1 MRVIAGKH
9 RGAALSE
16 FTASNIRPTADR
28 TKESVF
34 NIIANMLPGSAC
46 LDLFCGT
53 GNLGIEA
60 LSRGAREVVFV
71 DNSSD
76 SVRLTK
82 KNLDKVKES
91 ANVYLSD
98 AVSFLKKTDRKF
110 DVIFIDPPYASDVSV
125 TAVKTIAELDLLT
138 EGGIIVLERD
148 VSVDCAFDGFS
159 VYDVRKYGKAVVSF
173 IRKTK
178 KCLFAGTF
186 DPFTLGH
193 EEVVKAVIKK
203 YDEVYVVIMENN
215 LKKPVFN
222 EEERVEIVRKSL
234 EKYDKTIISSWNG
247 MLVDFMK
254 ENKIAVNVRG
264 IRDDAD
270 KEYEKK
276 MEEYNRGLYPEIVY
290 EYVYTDSS
298 ISSSLVREKLAK
310 CDDISQFVQKNA
322 LKYIYNA
329 YNNKAK

>member
-1 MRVIAGKH
+1 
-9 RGAALSE
+9 
-16 FTASNIRPTADR
+16 
-28 TKESVF
+28 
-34 NIIANMLPGSAC
+34 
-46 LDLFCGT
+46 
-53 GNLGIEA
+53 
-60 LSRGAREVVFV
+60 
-71 DNSSD
+71 
-76 SVRLTK
+76 
-82 KNLDKVKES
+82 
-91 ANVYLSD
+91 
-98 AVSFLKKTDRKF
+98 
-110 DVIFIDPPYASDVSV
+110 
-125 TAVKTIAELDLLT
+125 
-138 EGGIIVLERD
+138 
-148 VSVDCAFDGFS
+148 
-159 VYDVRKYGKAVVSF
+159 
-173 IRKTK
+173 
-178 KCLFAGTF
+178 
-186 DPFTLGH
+186 
-193 EEVVKAVIKK
+193 
-203 YDEVYVVIMENN
+203 MENN

-222 EEERVEIVRKSL
+222 EEERVDIVRKSL

>member
-91 ANVYLSD
+91 ANVIFRMP
-98 AVSFLKKTDRKF
+98 FLF
-110 DVIFIDPPYASDVSV
+110 
-125 TAVKTIAELDLLT
+125 
-138 EGGIIVLERD
+138 
-148 VSVDCAFDGFS
+148 
-159 VYDVRKYGKAVVSF
+159 
-173 IRKTK
+173 
-178 KCLFAGTF
+178 
-186 DPFTLGH
+186 
-193 EEVVKAVIKK
+193 
-203 YDEVYVVIMENN
+203 
-215 LKKPVFN
+215 
-222 EEERVEIVRKSL
+222 
-234 EKYDKTIISSWNG
+234 
-247 MLVDFMK
+247 
-254 ENKIAVNVRG
+254 
-264 IRDDAD
+264 
-270 KEYEKK
+270 
-276 MEEYNRGLYPEIVY
+276 
-290 EYVYTDSS
+290 
-298 ISSSLVREKLAK
+298 
-310 CDDISQFVQKNA
+310 
-322 LKYIYNA
+322 
-329 YNNKAK
+329 